1 VAYKNELIE
10 RAWFLSPVTDMER
23 IIHNAINYCSI
34 TEKDFEEHQTI
45 TTPIE
50 TLYWKYYLYVKLHP
64 LYHGS
69 TPYILCEARRTRFKS
84 IILSLISLIVSNVN
98 PRAKRERKLVSCPR

>member
-1 VAYKNELIE
+1 MNGTRFGVRVQHRSLFQSVAYKNELIE

-64 LYHGS
+64 
-69 TPYILCEARRTRFKS
+69 
-84 IILSLISLIVSNVN
+84 IVSWKH
-98 PRAKRERKLVSCPR
+98 PIYTLRGEKDAL